1 MQKGSLTL
9 ISLLISALLLS
20 GCATIIGGF
29 SSTAEASGDGMGP
42 ATLSESNTTLQNDKF
57 EALTI
62 GANLTASKLIIDED
76 LNVRG
81 TANLTKVTV
90 RDDSIVGGDLICD
103 DVTFK
108 SSVNVHGNITS
119 SDSYFGEGIEFA
131 GRTLQLSNGSK
142 VVGEIISSNTQT
154 VTLIIDHSVV
164 KGNIGFAN
172 AASRVILRNGG
183 ELKGNL
189 LNGKLEQE

>member
-9 ISLLISALLLS
+9 ISLLISGILLS

-62 GANLTASKLIIDED
+62 GANLTASKLVIGAD
-76 LNVRG
+76 LNVHG

-108 SSVNVHGNITS
+108 SSVNVHGNLTS

-142 VVGEIISSNTQT
+142 VVGEIIISNSQPVT
-154 VTLIIDHSVV
+154 VIIDHSVV

-183 ELKGNL
+183 ALKGNL

>member
-20 GCATIIGGF
+20 GCATIIGGV

>member
-9 ISLLISALLLS
+9 IGLLISALLLS

-62 GANLTASKLIIDED
+62 GANLTASKLIIGED

-142 VVGEIISSNTQT
+142 VVGEIISSNTQA

>member
-9 ISLLISALLLS
+9 IGLLISAILLS

-62 GANLTASKLIIDED
+62 GANLTATKLVIGTD
-76 LNVRG
+76 LKVTGN
-81 TANLTKVTV
+81 ANLTKVTIK
-90 RDDSIVGGDLICD
+90 DDTSVGGDLICD
-103 DVTFK
+103 DATFK
-108 SSVNVHGNITS
+108 SSVNVHGNLTS

-142 VVGEIISSNTQT
+142 VVGEIINSNSQA

-183 ELKGNL
+183 TLKGQL